1 MKTYIIEAVVT
12 ATSPISHNGFE
23 RNGNIT
29 NVRRIPYVQPDGNVE
44 EVPIISGNSLRGKIR
59 DMSVLAMLE
68 RLGYGINKKTG
79 EVKGLNTHAF
89 DFLFSGGSLESGGA
103 KGLDLDY
110 FRQIKELIPIMGLL
124 GGAAG
129 NAVLSGKMNINPLIP
144 ICGETLDAIQN
155 EQNKLLIAKAGSYY
169 DLYVPGDTS
178 KSDFPNIEEQLKEKW
193 SKAIDTEKEIQLI
206 VSWGEGGCEFDI
218 TSPINMQGFMSWEEL
233 YKEFATDKMI
243 KVAKS
248 RKMNSAY
255 ALTSEETFNRTDD
268 KKNEQKRSLL
278 TSTQKTLGL
287 VDEDT
292 HDTVKDAPQ
301 QMMYTQEV
309 INAGTKFYWKVVLKD
324 PTDIEYEAFMLALG
338 LLKQNPYIGGQHRI
352 GFGQIRIDDFT
363 QRVISSDN
371 AFNEVK
377 TELGDLFGQRYM
389 NHIDQN
395 GDKIVAFLETF
406 GQKKKK

>member
-29 NVRRIPYVQPDGNVE
+29 NVRRIPYVQRDGNVE
-44 EVPIISGNSLRGKIR
+44 EVPIVSGNSLRGKIR

-68 RLGYGINKKTG
+68 RLGYGVNKETG

-110 FRQIKELIPIMGLL
+110 FRKIKELIPIMGLL

-144 ICGETLDAIQN
+144 ICAETLNAILTDN
-155 EQNKLLIAKAGSYY
+155 NKELIDSATLYFDY
-169 DLYVPGDTS
+169 YVPSDVS
-178 KSDFPNIEEQLKEKW
+178 KNDFPNIETQLKEVW
-193 SKAIDTEKEIQLI
+193 QNRIESDKEVQLS
-206 VSWGEGGCEFDI
+206 VSWNDNGCEFRL
-218 TSPINMQGFMSWEEL
+218 TAPIETAGAMIWEDL
-233 YKEFATDKMI
+233 YNEFAQDKMI
-243 KVAKS
+243 KVMKS
-248 RKMNSAY
+248 RKINSCY

-268 KKNEQKRSLL
+268 KKNEQKRELL
-278 TSTQKTLGL
+278 TSTQKRLGL
-287 VDEDT
+287 VNSDT
-292 HDTVKDAPQ
+292 FDTTKDAPQ

-324 PTDIEYEAFMLALG
+324 PTEIEYEAFMLAMG
-338 LLKQNPYIGGQHRI
+338 LLKQNPYVGGQHRI
-352 GFGQIRIDDFT
+352 GFGQIRIDNFT

-371 AFNEVK
+371 AFDEVK
-377 TELGDLFGQRYM
+377 TGLGDLLGQQYI
-389 NHIDQN
+389 NHIDAN
-395 GDKIVAFLETF
+395 GDKIVEFLETF
-406 GQKKKK
+406 GQKK